1 MSSRRTRLTADVEL
15 EDKLAW
21 GLTARQLVILAV
33 IALLSYTVFT
43 VAGSVVPQPLAVAVT
58 VPLALVGVLLA
69 LGRRDGL
76 SGDRFALA
84 AIRHLSQPGR
94 RVAAAQG
101 LPARLPHAP
110 VQPAVALLRAPIKA
124 ILKSGV
130 VELADGSC
138 CLLLGATGTSWQL
151 RSAEEQ
157 QALAEAYGRWLN
169 SLSEP
174 VAIVVRSEG
183 VELTGHTSEIERAA
197 AGLSHPALRDCAL
210 AYARFLDGLAGEGL
224 RRRQIVLVLSTRA
237 RSREAAQAALERR
250 ASDAAGLLRQAGIEL
265 HLLPGEQAAASLFG
279 ALEPPGPPA
288 GSHLDRV
295 IGRC

>member
-1 MSSRRTRLTADVEL
+1 MSGRTRLTANVEL

-33 IALLSYTVFT
+33 TALLSYAVFT
-43 VAGSVVPQPLAVAVT
+43 AAGSVAPKPLAVAVS
-58 VPLALVGVLLA
+58 VPFALIGVLLA

-76 SGDRFALA
+76 SGDRFALV
-84 AIRHLSQPGR
+84 AIRHLSQPAR
-94 RVAAAQG
+94 RVAAPQG
-101 LPARLPHAP
+101 LPARLSRAP

-138 CLLLGATGTSWQL
+138 CLLLSATGTSWQL

-174 VAIVVRSEG
+174 AAIVVRSQP
-183 VELTGHTSEIERAA
+183 VELAGRASAVERAA
-197 AGLSHPALRDCAL
+197 ASLPHPALRDCAMT
-210 AYARFLDGLAGEGL
+210 YAQFLTELAGEGL

-237 RSREAAQAALERR
+237 RERETAQAALGRR
-250 ASDAAGLLRQAGIEL
+250 ASDATGLLRQAGVEL
-265 HLLPGEQAAASLFG
+265 HPLDGVQAAALLFG

-288 GSHLDRV
+288 GSHLDGV
-295 IGRC
+295 IHRC